1 MSDETKQ
8 KDFGTICLNW
18 WKVLTNKDIG
28 QSRADLAQLKRANL
42 VADALV
48 IRSVHDLNKSLADG
62 GYNMRRYPDRL
73 ALITMTLAQIKE
85 TDRLRLAQ
93 IMGLGERKPLSELR
107 FDRLI
112 RVQDPVELAVQ
123 LRRALAVVGHR
134 ANVARLSQD
143 LFHWNDKTRADWCFD
158 YYGASS
164 VTTET
169 DQSSKENST

>member
-18 WKVLTNKDIG
+18 WRVLTNKDIG
-28 QSRADLAQLKRANL
+28 RSRADLARLKRVNL

-48 IRSVHDLNKSLADG
+48 IHSVHDLNKSLADEG
-62 GYNMRRYPDRL
+62 CDMRRCPDKL
-73 ALITMTLAQIKE
+73 ALITVALAQIKE
-85 TDRLRLAQ
+85 SNNLRLAQ
-93 IMGLGERKPLSELR
+93 IMGQGNQKLLSEIR

-112 RVQDPVELAVQ
+112 RIQEPAELAVQ

-134 ANVARLSQD
+134 ANVARLAQD
-143 LFHWNDKTRADWCFD
+143 LFYWNDKTRAAWCFD

-164 VTTET
+164 ATTET
-169 DQSSKENST
+169 DQPS